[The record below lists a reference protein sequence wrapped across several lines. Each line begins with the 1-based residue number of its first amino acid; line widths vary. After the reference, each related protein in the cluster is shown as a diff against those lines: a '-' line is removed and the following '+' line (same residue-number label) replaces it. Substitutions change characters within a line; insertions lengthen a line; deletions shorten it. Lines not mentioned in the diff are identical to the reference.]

1 MRSALLLLLLA
12 APALASPLLDRA
24 QRDLQR
30 GRWVEVLTTL
40 RDEGPIA
47 PGERAAA
54 GRLLGAAH
62 AQALKKG
69 QPELALQ
76 LAEAAF
82 DKEPA
87 QAAVLRFLT
96 DDAIGDGRY
105 AQARRYLEVW
115 RGLFPKDGEATGAA
129 RARIEE
135 GERSAGSL
143 WARTKQLAAA
153 AVGKGGPASTGS
165 GAGVILYGASW
176 CGACRAA
183 KQWLRAKAVPFVER
197 DVEGDASARA
207 EKVEK
212 ARAAGVSS
220 GGIPVLDARGT
231 ILVGFS
237 PDAYARALGIQ

>member
-12 APALASPLLDRA
+12 APVFASPLLDRA
-24 QRDLQR
+24 RRDLQR
-30 GRWVEVLTTL
+30 GRLVEVLTTL
-40 RDEGPIA
+40 RDEGPVPPA
-47 PGERAAA
+47 ERVAA
-54 GRLLGAAH
+54 GRLLGTAH

-82 DKEPA
+82 EKEPA
-87 QAAVLRFLT
+87 QATVLSFLAGEAT
-96 DDAIGDGRY
+96 GDGRY
-105 AQARRYLEVW
+105 AQARRYVEIW
-115 RGLFPKDGEATGAA
+115 RALFPKDSEAVGAA

-143 WARTKQLAAA
+143 WAQARRLAAGA
-153 AVGKGGPASTGS
+153 TGKGGASSAGS
-165 GAGVILYGASW
+165 GAGVVLYGASW

-212 ARAAGVSS
+212 ARAAGVNS
-220 GGIPVLDARGT
+220 GGIPLLDARGT

-237 PDAYARALGIQ
+237 PDAYARALGL